1 MVVAEN
7 SRIVYNEVMADNDKI
22 VYSKILESFCKIHG
36 LHLSKHYDSASRE
49 FRYNV
54 KILTDRNTACACYTG
69 SNRSSEIPCELNLL
83 SCCSEKS
90 YESACKDIV
99 DIILKNDSM
108 YWFNAELKSRLTGLT
123 VILDISRIN
132 SLEAFAI
139 YIDLHEDKKN
149 EREDVN
155 S

>member
-1 MVVAEN
+1 MALVAEN
-7 SRIVYNEVMADNDKI
+7 YRILYYEIMVDNDKI
-22 VYSKILESFCKIHG
+22 AYSQILEYFCKIHG
-36 LHLSKHYDSASRE
+36 LHLSKHYDSAISE
-49 FRYNV
+49 FRYSV
-54 KILTDRNTACACYTG
+54 KVLTDRNTACACYTR
-69 SNRSSEIPCELNLL
+69 SNRLLEIPCELNLL

-99 DIILKNDSM
+99 DIILKNDTM
-108 YWFNAELKSRLTGLT
+108 YWFNAELKSGLT

-139 YIDLHEDKKN
+139 YIDLHEDKKS
-149 EREDVN
+149 EEKDIK

>member
-1 MVVAEN
+1 MALVAEN
-7 SRIVYNEVMADNDKI
+7 CRIVYYEIMVDNDKI
-22 VYSKILESFCKIHG
+22 AYSQILESFCKIHG
-36 LHLSKHYDSASRE
+36 LHLSKHYDFVSRE
-49 FRYNV
+49 FRYSV
-54 KILTDRNTACACYTG
+54 KVLTDRNTACACYAG
-69 SNRSSEIPCELNLL
+69 LNRSSEIPCELNLL

-108 YWFNAELKSRLTGLT
+108 YWFNAELKSGFT

-139 YIDLHEDKKN
+139 YIDLHEDKKS
-149 EREDVN
+149 EEKDIK